1 MFAILGI
8 PVRLLNICSFWWRI
22 PSAGRPCRRWRASEQ
37 PNIAWKRWWIQLL
50 NCIANCAPDWISLP
64 RYRRI
69 ASPSNSQMS
78 TVARA
83 PIVARLVKGT
93 RWAPCAIFCADVVAM
108 EAAFLLGYCVRLLLA
123 SWFTAEIRL
132 EQFLGVA
139 AGILL
144 LPAINYQIGL
154 YPGYLL
160 GPVERLRRRVLATL
174 AVFGGLVA
182 WDNIVARGV
191 LSRGVLLATFLFAL
205 VLPPLAE
212 SAVRALLVKRAR
224 WGMPVV
230 VLGAGETGRALAR
243 TLLHQPQ
250 LGLNPVALLGNH
262 PAAWGHTI
270 EHVPVVGPLGLAPD
284 FEQRVEA
291 AIVALADIAK
301 EDAGTVLQD
310 LNFPR
315 VIVIPDLAGVAS
327 LWVTARD
334 LGGSL
339 GFEIKKNLMIRR
351 NHALKTI
358 MDRAI
363 ALPLFLASLPVI
375 ALAAVWIK
383 AASRGPA
390 FYGQVREGFGGE
402 WLTVWKLRTMHVDG
416 DSLLEDWFR
425 NHPED
430 RAHWTL
436 HFKLRRDPRIL
447 PAIGTLL
454 RRTSLDEL
462 PQLWSVLKGEM
473 SLVGPR
479 PLPGY
484 HLEQFSREFRTLRT
498 GVLPGLTG
506 LWQVS
511 ARSDGDLKVQ
521 EALDTYY
528 IRNWSPWLDLYIVAR
543 TVAAVICGRGAY

>member
-1 MFAILGI
+1 
-8 PVRLLNICSFWWRI
+8 
-22 PSAGRPCRRWRASEQ
+22 
-37 PNIAWKRWWIQLL
+37 
-50 NCIANCAPDWISLP
+50 
-64 RYRRI
+64 
-69 ASPSNSQMS
+69 MS
-78 TVARA
+78 TTAQPRLAVRPA
-83 PIVARLVKGT
+83 PAAG
-93 RWAPCAIFCADVVAM
+93 WAPWAIFGADVLAL
-108 EAAFLLGYCVRLLLA
+108 EAAFLLGYAVRLLLA
-123 SWFTAEIRL
+123 SWFTAAIGV

-160 GPVERLRRRVLATL
+160 GPVERLRRRVLATF

-205 VLPPLAE
+205 VLPQLAE
-212 SAVRALLVKRAR
+212 SAIRALLVKSRR

-230 VLGAGETGRALAR
+230 VLGAGETGRALVR
-243 TLLHQPQ
+243 TLLDQPQ
-250 LGLNPVALLGNH
+250 LGLNPVALLDNRPASWNH
-262 PAAWGHTI
+262 AI
-270 EHVPVVGPLGLAPD
+270 ESVPVIGPLGLAPD
-284 FEQRVEA
+284 FERRVEA

-301 EDAGTVLQD
+301 EDAGTVLQE

-315 VIVIPDLAGVAS
+315 LIVIPDLAGVAS

-351 NHALKTI
+351 NHSLKTA
-358 MDRAI
+358 MDRVI
-363 ALPLFLASLPVI
+363 ALPLFLAGLPVML
-375 ALAAVWIK
+375 LAAAWIK
-383 AASRGPA
+383 LASRGPA
-390 FYGQVREGFGGE
+390 FYRQMREGLGGQR
-402 WLTVWKLRTMHVDG
+402 LTVWKLRTMHVEG
-416 DSLLEDWFR
+416 DSLLNDWFQG
-425 NHPED
+425 HPED
-430 RAHWTL
+430 REYWNL

-447 PAIGTLL
+447 PAIGRLL

-484 HLEQFSREFRTLRT
+484 HLERFSGEFRALRSR
-498 GVLPGLTG
+498 VLPGLTG

>member
-1 MFAILGI
+1 MSTAARAPVVTRYVKDARWAPWAILGGD
-8 PVRLLNICSFWWRI
+8 VLALEASF
-22 PSAGRPCRRWRASEQ
+22 
-37 PNIAWKRWWIQLL
+37 
-50 NCIANCAPDWISLP
+50 
-64 RYRRI
+64 
-69 ASPSNSQMS
+69 
-78 TVARA
+78 V
-83 PIVARLVKGT
+83 
-93 RWAPCAIFCADVVAM
+93 
-108 EAAFLLGYCVRLLLA
+108 LGYSVRLLLA
-123 SWFTAEIRL
+123 SWFTAEIGV

-212 SAVRALLVKRAR
+212 SAIRALLVKRQR
-224 WGMPVV
+224 WGLPVI
-230 VLGAGETGRALAR
+230 VLGAGETGRALVR
-243 TLLHQPQ
+243 TLVNQPQ
-250 LGLNPVALLGNH
+250 LGLNPIAFLDNH
-262 PAAWGHTI
+262 PAFWNQTI
-270 EHVPVVGPLGLAPD
+270 EGVPVLGPLGLAPD
-284 FEQRVEA
+284 FAQRAEA
-291 AIVALADIAK
+291 AIVALADIAE
-301 EDAGTVLQD
+301 EDAATLLQE
-310 LNFPR
+310 LNFR
-315 VIVIPDLAGVAS
+315 RLIVIPHLASVAS
-327 LWVTARD
+327 MWVTARD

-339 GFEIKKNLMIRR
+339 GFEIKKNLMVRR
-351 NHALKTI
+351 NHALKLV
-358 MDRAI
+358 MDRLI
-363 ALPLFLASLPVI
+363 AFPLFVASIPVLG
-375 ALAAVWIK
+375 LAAVWIK
-383 AASRGPA
+383 LTSRGPA
-390 FYGQVREGFGGE
+390 FYRQVREGLGGE
-402 WLTVWKLRTMHVDG
+402 RLTVWKLRTMHVNG

-425 NHPED
+425 VHPED
-430 RAHWTL
+430 QAHWNL
-436 HFKLRRDPRIL
+436 HFKLQRDPRIL
-447 PAIGTLL
+447 PAIGRLL

-498 GVLPGLTG
+498 RVLPGLTG